1 MNNPTLRII
10 RNSALA
16 QIREVV
22 NVSDREE
29 AKEVY
34 RAIMKIAQE
43 ISKKHKFNFEKVK
56 Q

>member
-1 MNNPTLRII
+1 MNNPEAKKLVHI
-10 RNSALA
+10 ALA
-16 QIREVV
+16 TIRGTAD
-22 NVSDREE
+22 VSDREE

-34 RAIMKIAQE
+34 RAIMKLAQE